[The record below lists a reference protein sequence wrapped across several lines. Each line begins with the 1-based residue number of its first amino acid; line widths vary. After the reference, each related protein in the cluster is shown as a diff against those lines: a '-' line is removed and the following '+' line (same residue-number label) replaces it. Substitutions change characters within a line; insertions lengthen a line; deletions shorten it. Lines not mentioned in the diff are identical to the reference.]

1 VTTYLEITP
10 SLSLQSLQYAVM
22 YVYNAVPLVRSVK
35 QVPPNGNLLIWIT
48 AVEVPVKREEPKYD
62 VIETATFQ

>member
-1 VTTYLEITP
+1 
-10 SLSLQSLQYAVM
+10 M